1 MNLGLPNP
9 QYVDFSVLPDKSL
22 LHQGWF
28 HLVLKII
35 KFVITSCYL
44 KTKMGM
50 SDVIATKEFFEANDA
65 SSGRK
70 TGGVLLK
77 CKPSTLHYKL

>member
-1 MNLGLPNP
+1 MSLGLPNP
-9 QYVDFSVLPDKSL
+9 QHMDFSVLPDKSL

-28 HLVLKII
+28 HLVLEII

-44 KTKMGM
+44 KTKLGM
-50 SDVIATKEFFEANDA
+50 SDVIATEEFFEANDA

-70 TGGVLLK
+70 TGGDIVKMQAFHSSL
-77 CKPSTLHYKL
+77 